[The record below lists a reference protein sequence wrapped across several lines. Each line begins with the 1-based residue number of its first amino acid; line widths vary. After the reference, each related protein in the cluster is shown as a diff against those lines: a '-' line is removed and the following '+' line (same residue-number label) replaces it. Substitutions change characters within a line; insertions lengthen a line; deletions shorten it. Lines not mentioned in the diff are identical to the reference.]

1 MDADFLIHL
10 GGGFIAAVAD
20 AAVEIGM
27 PGIIPETPSPLP
39 PGDDFVNL
47 GITAI
52 PLIVGIAAK
61 NDLAK
66 TIGEGMLMYSGP
78 NALKD
83 GIVRACIPAPEA
95 PAARKSLT
103 LIRTTGMYVPT
114 RPGLTELV
122 RYGPE
127 QRIITAPKFIPG
139 VLRPRYGLGA

>member
-1 MDADFLIHL
+1 MDAGFLIHL
-10 GGGFIAAVAD
+10 GGGLIAAVAD

-52 PLIVGIAAK
+52 PLIIGVAAK
-61 NDLAK
+61 NELAK
-66 TIGEGMLMYSGP
+66 TIGEGMLMYAGP

-83 GIVRACIPAPEA
+83 GIVRACMPPALA
-95 PAARKSLT
+95 VAARKSLT
-103 LIRTTGMYVPT
+103 LIPTTGMFVPT
-114 RPGLTELV
+114 RPGLTELI

-127 QRIITAPKFIPG
+127 QRIITAPRFIPG